1 MLTPGTGPLATQFES
16 LALSA
21 EKWLTTLEDVPLSS
35 LSAANCALIIVDMV
49 NGFTTS
55 GALSSERSAA
65 RIEPIASLARACAQ
79 RGMPVVAFA
88 DTHNPDSPEFDS
100 YPPHCLRGSEEA
112 KLCKPIADSLA
123 SVEFTLIE
131 KSSTNGFLEPV
142 FDVWRR
148 ENPSVTCFL
157 VVGVCTDI
165 CVQQFAITAK
175 TWYTS
180 RNRPLRVLVPAALV
194 DTFDGSGHPA
204 EAMNAFS
211 LLTMK
216 ANGVDVCR
224 NMIV

>member
-1 MLTPGTGPLATQFES
+1 MLTPGSGPLAAQFRS

-21 EKWLTTLEDVPLSS
+21 EKWLATLRDVPLSS
-35 LSAANCALIIVDMV
+35 LSAENCALIIVDMV
-49 NGFTTS
+49 NGFTTC

-65 RIEPIASLARACAQ
+65 RIEPIAALAHACGQ
-79 RGMPVVAFA
+79 RSMPIVAFA
-88 DTHNPDSPEFDS
+88 DTHTADSPEFDS

-112 KLCKPIADSLA
+112 KLCKPICDSLA
-123 SVEFTLIE
+123 SVDFTLIE

-148 ENPSVTCFL
+148 ENPAVTCFL

-180 RNRPLRVLVPAALV
+180 RNLPLRVLVPAALV
-194 DTFDGSGHPA
+194 DTFDGGAHPA

-211 LLTMK
+211 LLTMQ
-216 ANGVDVCR
+216 ANGVEVCR
-224 NMIV
+224 NILV